1 MAFDR
6 KKLLVQVDSA
16 LNAASFPQVA
26 SGYAPPKRG
35 QAWARLVGY
44 FETGKHEYAGS
55 EEALDTVELHF
66 ELSGPNHPP
75 IKINGGWLGPVR
87 ISVTEIL
94 RLDCT
99 SRYRTL
105 FDQMN
110 YAHKARHMAEL
121 LGDAFVVEIFHRK
134 SKDGKKTYA
143 TMKGNKDTLPVGNGY
158 SIRGTS
164 VQDPLT
170 GKPVSIPV
178 PEPITEIKAF
188 MWDLADMDDWNSIF
202 IEGKYDDR
210 TDEKTKVV
218 TPGKSKNV
226 IQNKIMSAVNWKNHP
241 LSKGLD
247 QLSGNH

>member
-6 KKLLVQVDSA
+6 KKLLEQVKSA
-16 LNAASFPQVA
+16 LNTASLPQVV
-26 SGYAPPKRG
+26 SGYAPPKQG
-35 QAWARLVGY
+35 QAWARFVGY
-44 FETGKHEYAGS
+44 FETGKHEYVGS

-75 IKINGGWLGPVR
+75 RKIGGGLLVPVR
-87 ISVTEIL
+87 ITTTEIL
-94 RLDCT
+94 RLDYT
-99 SRYRTL
+99 SRYRAL

-110 YAHKARHMAEL
+110 YAGKARHMAEL
-121 LGDAFVVEIFHRK
+121 LGDALVVEVFHRK
-134 SKDGKKTYA
+134 SSDGKRTYA
-143 TMKGNKDTLPVGNGY
+143 TMKATKDTLPTGHGY
-158 SIRGTS
+158 NIRGTS
-164 VQDPLT
+164 FPDQIT
-170 GKPVSIPV
+170 GKPIRIPV
-178 PEPITEIKAF
+178 PEPITELKAF
-188 MWDLADMDDWNSIF
+188 IWNSADMDDWNSIF

-226 IQNKIMSAVNWKNHP
+226 IQNKIMSAVNWRDHP